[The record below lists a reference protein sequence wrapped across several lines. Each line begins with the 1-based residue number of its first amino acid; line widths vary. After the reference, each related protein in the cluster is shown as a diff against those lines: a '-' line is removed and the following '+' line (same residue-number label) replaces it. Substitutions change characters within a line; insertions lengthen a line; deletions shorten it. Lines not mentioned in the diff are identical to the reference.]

1 MLLYPRRR
9 RGPRGRGNG
18 MGTSKRRRIEP
29 THDWQLLLPLF
40 RWPEQERYEEIHPL
54 MLFNVSVAERAA
66 EVRTS
71 ASTLYRRLDR
81 FAQEGMESLFDAP
94 AAKRRRLPPA
104 MRRLIVDLKAEYPRF
119 NLHEIANVVR
129 AAFGRKPDV
138 RSVERVLSEEPVPL
152 KIVRNYPP
160 YHESEDPRE
169 GREAIVTLRLDGWS
183 VKAIAG
189 YLEVHHSTVYRALER
204 WKGGGFK
211 GLADGSPGRP
221 PGVRKADF
229 AAVEAIRK
237 LAQNPG
243 LGAFRIHA
251 AMRQM
256 GFDLSRATCGRIL
269 ATIREVYGYEK
280 PQSGDGSTRA
290 MPFAAS
296 ERHQIWSADVRH
308 LDMVDEG
315 FVGGKA
321 YSVTIMDNY
330 SRAILSSALTRRQDL
345 SAFLSVLY
353 RAVERH
359 GAPGTLVTDSGSVFL
374 SKRAKAVYAKLGV
387 SKEEIEKGRPWQNYS
402 ETTFGIQRRM
412 ADWHFARA
420 ESWAELAEAHDRF
433 VLDYNVQEHF
443 AHQRCE
449 DGRRSPGE
457 VLSWISGLRFHPED
471 LERAFF
477 SERFSRVLDASGY
490 ATLMRW
496 RLYGEEALAGKE
508 ANLWLLENTLTLEH
522 ASEPLS
528 AYEVAHDAAGSPDDA
543 RGRSGRL
550 AAVRKPTLFETS
562 YVAGQMRL
570 FSLAETLGE
579 DGWLKVLRLR
589 DYAPRSSRQPEMLQQ
604 VLFTYTDAI

>member
-1 MLLYPRRR
+1 
-9 RGPRGRGNG
+9 
-18 MGTSKRRRIEP
+18 
-29 THDWQLLLPLF
+29 
-40 RWPEQERYEEIHPL
+40 
-54 MLFNVSVAERAA
+54 
-66 EVRTS
+66 
-71 ASTLYRRLDR
+71 
-81 FAQEGMESLFDAP
+81 MEALFDTP
-94 AAKRRRLPPA
+94 AAKRRKLPPA
-104 MRRLIVDLKAEYPRF
+104 VRRLVVDLKAEYPRF
-119 NLHEIANVVR
+119 NLNEIANVVR

-138 RSVERVLSEEPVPL
+138 RSAGRVLDEEPVPL
-152 KIVRNYPP
+152 KMVRRYPP
-160 YHESEDPRE
+160 YHEAGDVLDAR
-169 GREAIVTLRLDGWS
+169 AAVVALRLDGWS

-189 YLEVHHSTVYRALER
+189 YLGVHHSTVYRTLEK
-204 WKGGGFK
+204 WKAGGMEDLGN
-211 GLADGSPGRP
+211 GSPGRP
-221 PGVRKADF
+221 PGVRKANF

-374 SKRAKAVYAKLGV
+374 SNRAKAVYAKLGV
-387 SKEEIEKGRPWQNYS
+387 NKEEIEKGRPWQNFS
-402 ETTFGIQRRM
+402 ETTFGIQQRM
-412 ADWHFARA
+412 ADWHFGNAESRA
-420 ESWAELAEAHDRF
+420 ELVAAHDRF
-433 VLDYNVQEHF
+433 VRDYNAQGHF
-443 AHQRCE
+443 AHQKRG

-457 VLSWISGLRFHPED
+457 ALSWVSGMRFHPTD

-477 SERFSRVLDASGY
+477 SERFSRVLDGSGY

-496 RLYGEEALAGKE
+496 RLYGEEGLAGKE
-508 ANLWLLENTLTLEH
+508 AELWLLEKTLTVEH
-522 ASEPLS
+522 AGEPLS
-528 AYEVAHDAAGSPDDA
+528 AYEVAYDAAGG
-543 RGRSGRL
+543 RGGAGRL
-550 AAVRKPTLFETS
+550 LEVGRATLFETS
-562 YVAGQMRL
+562 HVSGQTRL
-570 FSLAETLGE
+570 FGLAETLGE
-579 DGWLKVLRLR
+579 DGWLKALRMA
-589 DYAPRSSRQPEMLQQ
+589 DYAPRSARRPDMLEQ
-604 VLFTYTDAI
+604 VLFPYTDAV

>member
-1 MLLYPRRR
+1 
-9 RGPRGRGNG
+9 
-18 MGTSKRRRIEP
+18 
-29 THDWQLLLPLF
+29 
-40 RWPEQERYEEIHPL
+40 
-54 MLFNVSVAERAA
+54 
-66 EVRTS
+66 
-71 ASTLYRRLDR
+71 
-81 FAQEGMESLFDAP
+81 
-94 AAKRRRLPPA
+94 
-104 MRRLIVDLKAEYPRF
+104 VDLKAEYPAFRL
-119 NLHEIANVVR
+119 NEIANIVH
-129 AAFGRKPDV
+129 ACFGRKPDV
-138 RSVERVLSEEPVPL
+138 RSVARVLEEEPVPL

-160 YHESEDPRE
+160 YHEARDV
-169 GREAIVTLRLDGWS
+169 REARAAIVELRLSGWS

-189 YLEVHHSTVYRALER
+189 YLGVHHSTVYRALER
-204 WKGGGFK
+204 WKEKGFE
-211 GLADGSPGRP
+211 GLVDGSPGRP

-229 AAVEAIRK
+229 AAVEAIRR

-243 LGAFRIHA
+243 LGAFRVHA

-256 GFDLSRATCGRIL
+256 GFDLSRPTCGRLL
-269 ATIREVYGYEK
+269 ARVREVYGYEK
-280 PQSGDGSTRA
+280 PQGGGGARRA

-296 ERHQIWSADVRH
+296 ERHEVWSADVRH

-315 FVGGKA
+315 LVGSKA
-321 YSVTIMDNY
+321 YAVALMDNY
-330 SRAILSSALTRRQDL
+330 SRAILASAVTHRQDL

-420 ESWAELAEAHDRF
+420 ESWAELAEAHDLF
-433 VLDYNVQEHF
+433 VLDYNAQEHF
-443 AHQRCE
+443 AHQRRE

-457 VLSWISGLRFHPED
+457 VLSWISGIRFHPKD

-496 RLYGEEALAGKE
+496 RLYAEEALAGKE
-508 ANLWLLENTLTLEH
+508 TDLWLLENTLTLEH
-522 ASEPLS
+522 AGECLS
-528 AYEVAHDAAGSPDDA
+528 AYEVARDAAGSPDDA

-550 AAVRKPTLFETS
+550 AAVRKPTLFESS

-579 DGWLKVLRLR
+579 DGWLKVLRLE
-589 DYAPRSSRQPEMLQQ
+589 DYAPRSSCQPEMLQQ

>member
-1 MLLYPRRR
+1 MSA
-9 RGPRGRGNG
+9 
-18 MGTSKRRRIEP
+18 SKRRQIEP

-40 RWPEQERYEEIHPL
+40 EWPEQERYEEIRPL
-54 MLFNVSVAERAA
+54 VLFDVSVAERAA

-211 GLADGSPGRP
+211 GLADGSPGHP

-251 AMRQM
+251 ALRRT

-269 ATIREVYGYEK
+269 AQIREVYGYEK
-280 PQSGDGSTRA
+280 PEGGGKAKRM
-290 MPFAAS
+290 MPFAAT

-308 LDMVDEG
+308 LDMIAEDL
-315 FVGGKA
+315 VGSKA
-321 YSVTIMDNY
+321 YAVTVMDNY
-330 SRAILSSALTRRQDL
+330 SRAILSSAVTRRQDL
-345 SAFLSVLY
+345 FAFLSIFY

-359 GAPGTLVTDSGSVFL
+359 GAPKTLVTDSGSIFL
-374 SKRAKAVYAKLGV
+374 ANRAKAVYEALGID
-387 SKEEIEKGRPWQNYS
+387 KEEIEKGRPWQNYS
-402 ETTFGIQRRM
+402 ETTFGIQQRM
-412 ADWHFARA
+412 ADWHFQKA
-420 ESWAELAEAHDRF
+420 ESWAELVEAHDRF
-433 VLDYNVQEHF
+433 VEDYNAQPHF
-443 AHQRCE
+443 AHQKRE

-457 VLSWISGLRFHPED
+457 VLSWVSGMRFHPKD

-477 SERFSRVLDASGY
+477 SERRRRVLDTFGY
-490 ATLMRW
+490 VTLMRW
-496 RLYGEEALAGKE
+496 RLYAEEALAGRE
-508 ANLWLLENTLTLEH
+508 ADLWLLEKTLTVEH
-522 ASEPLS
+522 AGESLS
-528 AYEVAHDAAGSPDDA
+528 SYEVDYDAAG
-543 RGRSGRL
+543 GRSGTGKL
-550 AAVRKPTLFETS
+550 LTVKKPTLFETPFVS
-562 YVAGQMRL
+562 GQPRL
-570 FSLAETLGE
+570 FGLAESLGD
-579 DGWLKVLRLR
+579 DGWLKMLRLE
-589 DYAPRSSRQPEMLQQ
+589 DYAPRSSRQRIMLQQ
-604 VLFTYTDAI
+604 VLFPYVEAL